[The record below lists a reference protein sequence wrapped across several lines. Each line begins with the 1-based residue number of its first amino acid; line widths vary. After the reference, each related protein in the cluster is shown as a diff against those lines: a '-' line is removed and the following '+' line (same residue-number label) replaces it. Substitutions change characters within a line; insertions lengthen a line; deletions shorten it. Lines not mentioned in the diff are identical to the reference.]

1 MNNELFKHEK
11 SDTIKWI
18 IAFTLIAVLIFGVIA
33 AIFIGID
40 NKKDEQPQEEQT
52 VVTDGDGNAMESG
65 TVYAMPTNMV
75 FATTAAEQSNAA
87 EGITLQ
93 ATITPDTADNKA
105 VDWNVSFVNSSS
117 SWASGKTVS
126 DYVTVTP
133 ASDGA
138 LTATVNCLKA
148 FGEQIKITVVS
159 RANEYASA
167 ECTLDYARRILDTA
181 LYHEKLD
188 TNILEFGSDEVLIDM
203 VIPNYEDFMTDRKD
217 ETIWAGGY
225 GLIWLYH
232 GMLTPEEENDPLV
245 GWADEYI
252 DRTMKFSDYTIKDCM
267 AVAPVDGSE
276 YALNIE
282 EEWSVPDELQVIFSS
297 LATSVNE
304 QAGLPVFS
312 FEQISRNGVYFGN
325 NPIEMAFEM
334 FERSGVRM
342 TNFDADLYELYT
354 RLFVEWI
361 KANPDTPFVEYTMTF
376 TGKYSTFTRHYSFRF
391 NPETAVM
398 PVFGVSLDKETV
410 VI

>member
-18 IAFTLIAVLIFGVIA
+18 IAFALIAVLVFGVMA
-33 AIFIGID
+33 AIFIGIN

-65 TVYAMPTNMV
+65 TVYAMPANMV

-105 VDWNVSFVNSSS
+105 VDWNVSFVNPSS

-148 FGEQIKITVVS
+148 FGEQIKITVIS
-159 RANEYASA
+159 RANEYAKA

-181 LYHEKLD
+181 LYMPRIDGRL
-188 TNILEFGSDEVLIDM
+188 LEFGSNEIVVDM
-203 VIPNYEDFMTDRKD
+203 VTPDYSGFRSGMKD
-217 ETIWAGGY
+217 DTIWTDGY
-225 GLIWLYH
+225 Y
-232 GMLTPEEENDPLV
+232 LTYLDDSFRYDENSDDTVFDKHL
-245 GWADEYI
+245 E
-252 DRTMKFSDYTIKDCM
+252 RTYKFSDYTIKDCM
-267 AVAPVDGSE
+267 ICSFDEDNEYLAETTFEYEFADGFYDIVEKMYYECAESVGKLPIKPLTEAVFSNNPVAM
-276 YALNIE
+276 ALVVLTENGN
-282 EEWSVPDELQVIFSS
+282 SVPDFNETIYNKY
-297 LATSVNE
+297 LAE
-304 QAGLPVFS
+304 F
-312 FEQISRNGVYFGN
+312 I
-325 NPIEMAFEM
+325 
-334 FERSGVRM
+334 
-342 TNFDADLYELYT
+342 
-354 RLFVEWI
+354 EWI
-361 KANPDTPFVEYTMTF
+361 RENPDTPIIECTTTI

>member
-18 IAFTLIAVLIFGVIA
+18 IAFALIAVLIFGVIA

-40 NKKDEQPQEEQT
+40 NKKDIPPQEEQT

-65 TVYAMPTNMV
+65 TVYAMPANMI

-105 VDWNVSFVNSSS
+105 VDWNVSFVNPSS

-159 RANEYASA
+159 RANEYAKA
-167 ECTLDYARRILDTA
+167 ECVLDYARRILDTA
-181 LYHEKLD
+181 LYHSDLD

-203 VIPNYEDFMTDRKD
+203 VIPNYEDFMPDRKD
-217 ETIWAGGY
+217 KTIWAGGY
-225 GLIWLYH
+225 YQIWIGNYQ
-232 GMLTPEEENDPLV
+232 LTPEDETDPLAK
-245 GWADEYI
+245 WADEFVG
-252 DRTMKFSDYTIKDCM
+252 RTYKFSDYTIKDCM
-267 AVAPVDGSE
+267 AVALNGSE
-276 YALNIE
+276 YALQIE
-282 EEWSVPDELQVIFSS
+282 TEWSVPDELQGIFSS

-304 QAGLPVFS
+304 KAGSPMFS
-312 FEQISRNGVYFGN
+312 FEQISSDGVYFGN

-334 FERSGVRM
+334 FERSGVGM
-342 TNFDADLYELYT
+342 TNFDADIYEFYT
-354 RLFVEWI
+354 NLFIKWI
-361 KANPDTPFVEYTMTF
+361 KENPDTPFVEYTMTF
-376 TGKYSTFTRHYSFRF
+376 TGKYSTFTREYSFRF